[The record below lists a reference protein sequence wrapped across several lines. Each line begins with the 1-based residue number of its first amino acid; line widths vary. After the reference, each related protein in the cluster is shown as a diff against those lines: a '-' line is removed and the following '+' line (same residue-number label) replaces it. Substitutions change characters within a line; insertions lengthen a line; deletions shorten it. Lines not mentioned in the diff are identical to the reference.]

1 MHILLIEDEV
11 KLAQVTER
19 FLRHHGYEVTLAMS
33 LKQAKIALE
42 ETQFDAVLVDVRL
55 PDGDGWSL
63 VPSIKAAAVPPVV
76 FMMTSRGEA
85 DDRVF
90 GLELG
95 ADDYLVKP
103 VVLKELTIR
112 LERALKQRPRE
123 SSLRIGDLRLDPKA
137 RLVKTNGTSLSLA
150 KMEFELLTYF
160 IEHIGE
166 ALSRDQILDD
176 VWGYTFGGDTRT
188 VDTHVKQLRD
198 KLPTIKQQLKTVH
211 RVGYRLEAIE

>member
-1 MHILLIEDEV
+1 MKILVIEDEL

-19 FLRHHGYEVTLAMS
+19 FLRHHGYTVTLVGS
-33 LKQAKIALE
+33 LQEAKTHLMD
-42 ETQFDAVLVDVRL
+42 ETFDAVLVDVRL

-63 VPSIKAAAVPPVV
+63 VPSIKSNHPAPVV
-76 FMMTSRGEA
+76 FMLTSRGEA

-103 VVLKELTIR
+103 VVLKELIIR
-112 LERALKQRPRE
+112 LERALKQRLPAGRQ
-123 SSLRIGDLRLDPKA
+123 LGDVTIDEKA
-137 RLVKTNGTSLSLA
+137 RRVKSGPETISLA
-150 KMEFELLTYF
+150 KMEFELLVYF
-160 IEHIGE
+160 FEHLGE
-166 ALSRDQILDD
+166 ALSRDQILDE

>member
-1 MHILLIEDEV
+1 MNILVIEDEL

-19 FLRHHGYEVTLAMS
+19 FLRHHGYTVTLAAS
-33 LKQAKIALE
+33 LVEAKEVLQK
-42 ETQFDAVLVDVRL
+42 ETFDAALVDVRL

-63 VPSIKAAAVPPVV
+63 VPGIKAMAPPPVV
-76 FMMTSRGEA
+76 FMLTSRGEA

-103 VVLKELTIR
+103 VVLKELIIR
-112 LERALKQRPRE
+112 LERALKQRLPVGRR
-123 SSLRIGDLRLDPKA
+123 LGDVTIDEKA
-137 RLVKTNGTSLSLA
+137 RRVQNGPDTVSLA
-150 KMEFELLTYF
+150 KMEFELLAYF
-160 IEHIGE
+160 FEHLGE
-166 ALSRDQILDD
+166 ALTRDQILDE

>member
-1 MHILLIEDEV
+1 MKILVIEDEL

-19 FLRHHGYEVTLAMS
+19 FLRHHGYAVTIAGALAEAKKS
-33 LKQAKIALE
+33 LSSD
-42 ETQFDAVLVDVRL
+42 QFDAVLVDVRL

-63 VPSIKAAAVPPVV
+63 VPSIKTSQPAPVV
-76 FMMTSRGEA
+76 FMLTSRGEA

-103 VVLKELTIR
+103 VVLKELIIR
-112 LERALKQRPRE
+112 LERALKQRVPAGRQ
-123 SSLRIGDLRLDPKA
+123 LGDVTIDEKA
-137 RLVKTNGTSLSLA
+137 RQVKSGAETISLA
-150 KMEFELLTYF
+150 KMEFELLVYF
-160 IEHIGE
+160 MEHLGE
-166 ALSRDQILDD
+166 ALSRNQILDD

-198 KLPTIKQQLKTVH
+198 KLPTVKQQLKTVH